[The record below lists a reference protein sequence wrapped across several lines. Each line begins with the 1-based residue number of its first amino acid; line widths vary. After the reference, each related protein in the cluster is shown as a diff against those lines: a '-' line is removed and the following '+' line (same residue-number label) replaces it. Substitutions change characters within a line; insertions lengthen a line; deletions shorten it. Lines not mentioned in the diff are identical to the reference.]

1 MHKAAQIVYDT
12 NVTKIN
18 EPNCQSPRN
27 QNSQPHPALTALAH
41 SLGRQA
47 GLFFAANR
55 FRGLGALELHRLQLE
70 AKARQE
76 LNESVA

>member
-1 MHKAAQIVYDT
+1 MRVLPHHIYDT
-12 NVTKIN
+12 NVTKII
-18 EPNCQSPRN
+18 PPQDIVSRN
-27 QNSQPHPALTALAH
+27 KPATPHPALTALAR

>member
-18 EPNCQSPRN
+18 APHGQSPRD
-27 QNSQPHPALTALAH
+27 QAPHPYPALSAIART
-41 SLGRQA
+41 LGRQA